1 MENRDKTQQ
10 RMFLLVIYFIVF
22 ISGTLMQAQ
31 PYAIGHTTITI
42 VDSSRGNRSISTE
55 IYYPADAAGIN
66 VPMSTLNNEKFPVL
80 IFGHGFLMTW
90 DAYQNIW
97 ESLVPRGFI
106 MAFPKTE
113 GSISPS
119 HLEYGKD
126 LAYVSNQIYNL
137 SLLANTIFTNRVSL
151 MNAVMG
157 HSMGGGAAFLA
168 AQLNPNIKTI
178 VTLSA
183 AETNPSAV
191 TAATSLTI
199 PALVVA
205 GANDCVTPPGAN
217 QLLLYDA
224 LNSACKTYVSIL
236 GGSHCQMANSN
247 FFCNFGES
255 TCTPQPT
262 ITTSVQHTVINDYL
276 VKWLLAELKSDCV
289 SGAAMDVLIENDPRI
304 TFQKTCL
311 QCSNLSETLNT
322 LVEEFKIYPIPF
334 GENLHIECHN
344 EGLFEF
350 LLYDASGKKLF
361 SKSFSKKE
369 IIRTSELASGVYF
382 YKIIQANQV
391 LKSAKIVKE

>member
-10 RMFLLVIYFIVF
+10 RIFLLVIYFIVF
-22 ISGTLMQAQ
+22 SSGTLMQAQ

-126 LAYVSNQIYNL
+126 LAYVSNQVYNL
-137 SLLANTIFTNRVSL
+137 SLLPNTIFTNRVSF

-168 AQLNPNIKTI
+168 AQLNPNIKSKTI
-178 VTLSA
+178 A
-183 AETNPSAV
+183 
-191 TAATSLTI
+191 
-199 PALVVA
+199 
-205 GANDCVTPPGAN
+205 
-217 QLLLYDA
+217 
-224 LNSACKTYVSIL
+224 
-236 GGSHCQMANSN
+236 
-247 FFCNFGES
+247 
-255 TCTPQPT
+255 
-262 ITTSVQHTVINDYL
+262 
-276 VKWLLAELKSDCV
+276 
-289 SGAAMDVLIENDPRI
+289 
-304 TFQKTCL
+304 
-311 QCSNLSETLNT
+311 
-322 LVEEFKIYPIPF
+322 
-334 GENLHIECHN
+334 
-344 EGLFEF
+344 
-350 LLYDASGKKLF
+350 
-361 SKSFSKKE
+361 
-369 IIRTSELASGVYF
+369 IR
-382 YKIIQANQV
+382 
-391 LKSAKIVKE
+391 